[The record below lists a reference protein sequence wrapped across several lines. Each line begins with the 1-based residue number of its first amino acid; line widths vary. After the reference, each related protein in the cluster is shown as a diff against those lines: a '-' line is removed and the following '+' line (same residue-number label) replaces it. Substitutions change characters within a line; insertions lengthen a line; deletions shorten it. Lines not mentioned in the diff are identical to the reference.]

1 MSVLGAV
8 FCVVSVRF
16 LTGSLRVP
24 LLECGLRLGS
34 DDGAVAMPAVD
45 GLARGARRPAPLAVA
60 AMVVVAAVA
69 AAAAAAAAAPAAAA
83 AAGCAPFAEAWLP
96 RGAAMGLLSHGLL
109 TVGWACFPFLLP
121 LCGLG
126 LFC

>member
-1 MSVLGAV
+1 MSVLGV
-8 FCVVSVRF
+8 EFCVVSVRF

-45 GLARGARRPAPLAVA
+45 GLARGARRSAPLAMA
-60 AMVVVAAVA
+60 TMVVVAAEA
-69 AAAAAAAAAPAAAA
+69 ASAAAAAAPAAVA
-83 AAGCAPFAEAWLP
+83 AAGCAPLAEAWLP

-109 TVGWACFPFLLP
+109 TVGWACFPLLP
-121 LCGLG
+121 FCGLG
-126 LFC
+126 RLC